1 MDDSRGDD
9 ERRRSTRINVEGMA
23 LLWSNDRI
31 AGRYRLNDLSAEGCQ
46 LRDGPPCTL
55 HAEYGVVLDLEP
67 HATTRLSAR
76 LVRQRSASSGR
87 YVLGLQ
93 FLGAAPWTEELIE
106 GLLLKNVAREFPP
119 GQGRVLVVDG
129 DATRLSDIADSLR
142 VLGCSVLEA
151 RNPVEA
157 VWELEN
163 GLMDVH
169 TVFIARRL
177 GTGDGRDLVRF
188 IGSRY
193 AGVRRV
199 MLADRSV
206 AEAHEADVVV
216 VGPFD
221 PLRLRKIIPGALLAA
236 ASGPRL
242 RLQSA

>member
-1 MDDSRGDD
+1 
-9 ERRRSTRINVEGMA
+9 
-23 LLWSNDRI
+23 
-31 AGRYRLNDLSAEGCQ
+31 
-46 LRDGPPCTL
+46 
-55 HAEYGVVLDLEP
+55 
-67 HATTRLSAR
+67 
-76 LVRQRSASSGR
+76 
-87 YVLGLQ
+87 VLGLQ

-221 PLRLRKIIPGALLAA
+221 PRRLRKVIPGALLAA